1 MTSKNS
7 FLISMRE
14 NMRRR
19 MWYPLLLLLIQIFEY
34 PVAVTMVLS
43 NNKINDLRD
52 AGRGN
57 QWFPDLFSPERFD
70 GSFYGACYS
79 GNFFRSTG
87 SNAGIFLSE

>member
-34 PVAVTMVLS
+34 PVAVTMVKS
-43 NNKINDLRD
+43 MTCGCRQGKSMV
-52 AGRGN
+52 
-57 QWFPDLFSPERFD
+57 P
-70 GSFYGACYS
+70 
-79 GNFFRSTG
+79 RS
-87 SNAGIFLSE
+87 SLA